1 MTSIVV
7 KCTIAT
13 NLFRTTWR
21 EIIIFTMLYIIVFQF
36 IIKRNVELQC
46 RQVVWKNVRPGGW
59 FFVNYHR
66 IYLTNST
73 LWQGHHVSSC
83 QVIWN
88 NIATLLFCRDT
99 DIAASK
105 NASQLLKSG
114 CAARLGAAT
123 RNYNQHHVDQNATQA
138 SESVTVTQDAN
149 CGAPE
154 RTRPTYWR
162 CLVTEYANIL
172 WQHRYVSTESEKC
185 PVERPMTGQ
194 NTHFE
199 QLIR

>member
-105 NASQLLKSG
+105 NASQLLNSG

-138 SESVTVTQDAN
+138 SEGGTQDAN

-162 CLVTEYANIL
+162 CLVTEYANIRR
-172 WQHRYVSTESEKC
+172 HPRYISTESEKC

>member
-138 SESVTVTQDAN
+138 SEGVTPDAN

-162 CLVTEYANIL
+162 WLVTEYANIL

>member
-21 EIIIFTMLYIIVFQF
+21 EIIIFTMLYIIFFQF

-59 FFVNYHR
+59 VFVNYHR

-105 NASQLLKSG
+105 KRQLAAQIRLRSSTGGCYAKLQPAPRRPKRHASVGRRNSRRELRSTWADESDLLTLP
-114 CAARLGAAT
+114 CYRICE
-123 RNYNQHHVDQNATQA
+123 YPPA
-138 SESVTVTQDAN
+138 S
-149 CGAPE
+149 
-154 RTRPTYWR
+154 
-162 CLVTEYANIL
+162 
-172 WQHRYVSTESEKC
+172 
-185 PVERPMTGQ
+185 PVR
-194 NTHFE
+194 
-199 QLIR
+199 

>member
-13 NLFRTTWR
+13 NLFRTTRR

-59 FFVNYHR
+59 VFVNYHR

-99 DIAASK
+99 DIAAGKKRKLAAQIRLRSSTGGCYAK
-105 NASQLLKSG
+105 LQPAPRRPKRHASVGRRNSRVSIRLRTTIQ
-114 CAARLGAAT
+114 AAG
-123 RNYNQHHVDQNATQA
+123 
-138 SESVTVTQDAN
+138 E
-149 CGAPE
+149 
-154 RTRPTYWR
+154 
-162 CLVTEYANIL
+162 
-172 WQHRYVSTESEKC
+172 
-185 PVERPMTGQ
+185 
-194 NTHFE
+194 
-199 QLIR
+199 